1 MRKLFT
7 LENVLHKKWVLKM
20 KIKHLANLTLK
31 MVNTEGVRLLKTFEI
46 YEQNEMTDLFLS
58 FVFNRSSGETK

>member
-1 MRKLFT
+1 
-7 LENVLHKKWVLKM
+7 
-20 KIKHLANLTLK
+20 